1 MHRARSQKLLTESG
15 NKKNQTEMKN
25 IITEIKILRGIK
37 SELNDTEDLEDQCA
51 VRQRNGNHCH

>member
-1 MHRARSQKLLTESG
+1 
-15 NKKNQTEMKN
+15 MKN

-37 SELNDTEDLEDQCA
+37 SELNDTEDLEDKCA